1 LFLVRHG
8 ETDHNKGGLALGRA
22 DVPLNDTGRDQV
34 RRVADALS
42 AEEFAA
48 LFSSPLQRTR
58 STAEAIA
65 QRTDRPVTV
74 DERLIE
80 MDVGQLDGMPMADV
94 RAQHPDFLEK
104 WVGPDGH
111 QLRMPGGE
119 SLEDVRDR
127 SWAFVQEL
135 ALQHIDTTVC
145 VVTHNF
151 VILTLLTT
159 ALGLELSAFRRVRHS
174 VAAISVIDVTG
185 DKTQL
190 ARMNDTCHLG

>member
-1 LFLVRHG
+1 MRLFLVRHG

-94 RAQHPDFLEK
+94 RAQHPDFFEK

-111 QLRMPGGE
+111 QLRMPGGRA
-119 SLEDVRDR
+119 SKTCATGAGRLCR
-127 SWAFVQEL
+127 SWLFSTSTRPSASS
-135 ALQHIDTTVC
+135 
-145 VVTHNF
+145 
-151 VILTLLTT
+151 LTT
-159 ALGLELSAFRRVRHS
+159 L
-174 VAAISVIDVTG
+174 
-185 DKTQL
+185 
-190 ARMNDTCHLG
+190 